1 MTVGELEQRMSG
13 AEVLEWMEFH
23 RLEPLPDPYWIGAQ
37 IACAVVNSARV
48 KGPAAKIEDF
58 IPQAMSRRAQ
68 STEEMMANLRA
79 ATDAVR

>member
-13 AEVLEWMEFH
+13 PEVAEWMELQ

-37 IACAVVNSARV
+37 IACAIYNANRS
-48 KGPAAKIEDF
+48 KGPAFKIEDF
-58 IPQAMSRRAQ
+58 IPRAVSRRAQ
-68 STEEMMANLRA
+68 STEEMMANMQA